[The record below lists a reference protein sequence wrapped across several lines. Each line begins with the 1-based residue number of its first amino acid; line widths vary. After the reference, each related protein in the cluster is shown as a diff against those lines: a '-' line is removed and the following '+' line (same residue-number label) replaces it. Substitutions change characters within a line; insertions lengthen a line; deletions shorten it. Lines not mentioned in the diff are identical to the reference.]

1 MSAMVVTNTLTGH
14 CEQDT
19 HSSTLAFDTL
29 PLQLIKDLSQT
40 EAALMSPGDASL
52 ETKFVNHRCLHMS
65 VRRDRHLYRGTSLIR
80 NTPLLGPYSRI
91 MPRVQRWS

>member
-40 EAALMSPGDASL
+40 EAARTSPGDASL
-52 ETKFVNHRCLHMS
+52 K
-65 VRRDRHLYRGTSLIR
+65 TSFL
-80 NTPLLGPYSRI
+80 
-91 MPRVQRWS
+91 